1 MRDDRVRPYNLT
13 LIKVVY
19 ACAEIGTLRSG
30 VQVRGVALK
39 SGLETQ
45 LQVRNEILN
54 MYCKC
59 GDIGSGEAYFQSMMM
74 IKFRDRAVSS
84 YEYMIRGYGLHFYNR
99 KALTCELYNSMIYDY
114 GITPLEGHKITME
127 TLLGRTGRLSE
138 AISLIAFEEL
148 KKMNALSGGAVI
160 QMRKLFLRDGRYQDA
175 FDLDRKYGK
184 LCKQFAGWSMID
196 IDDDKLPM
204 GEIIEIE
211 WGFMIGSD

>member
-13 LIKVVY
+13 FIKVVY

-59 GDIGSGEAYFQSMMM
+59 GDIGSGEAYFRSMMM

-99 KALTCELYNSMIYDY
+99 KALSLFNEMKSKGIRPNSYVFSAILFSCMDPELVDTACELYNSMIYDY
-114 GITPLEGHKITME
+114 GIAPLEGHKVTMA
-127 TLLGRTGRLSE
+127 TLLGR
-138 AISLIAFEEL
+138 
-148 KKMNALSGGAVI
+148 
-160 QMRKLFLRDGRYQDA
+160 
-175 FDLDRKYGK
+175 
-184 LCKQFAGWSMID
+184 
-196 IDDDKLPM
+196 
-204 GEIIEIE
+204 
-211 WGFMIGSD
+211 